1 MGVNRKTKQQ
11 NLTASTR
18 RLNQQIIPQGK
29 ICKNAMQEKTRIQ
42 IISISSSFFK
52 APNLFCT
59 NVLYDRLNGKCQTML
74 NLKRSQ
80 NRKFL
85 TMSYIYKRYQ
95 NNFYLKHLHTEDI
108 SQHNANSEQKYDDM
122 INQLGVIFIT
132 LANKLLIQGP
142 YVGYP
147 KIVALDLIIDTDH
160 FLRQTTQLYF
170 YKNIPKQAYDG
181 TK

>member
-95 NNFYLKHLHTEDI
+95 NNFYLKHLHTED
-108 SQHNANSEQKYDDM
+108 NANSEQKYDDM
-122 INQLGVIFIT
+122 IN
-132 LANKLLIQGP
+132 
-142 YVGYP
+142 
-147 KIVALDLIIDTDH
+147 
-160 FLRQTTQLYF
+160 
-170 YKNIPKQAYDG
+170 
-181 TK
+181 